1 MAPSLLNLNAV
12 SGIVGKLSFDPQEPL
27 VLESSGS
34 PGTAGSNVRAVTDS
48 HLTNAAPL
56 RAELERLGHHWEDG
70 SDSALVAHA
79 YAEWGPSCVM
89 RLRGAFAFAIWDD
102 AARRLVLARDH
113 MGIRPLYYALLP
125 DRGVVFASEMRALV
139 SHPHVGNDWSAQA
152 IDAYLTLGY
161 VPAPLTPYRRISKL
175 EPARLIVVEGR
186 RLRSEQY
193 WDFSASSTHAADV
206 AESDNAEA
214 LANGL
219 RRSIRALT
227 PATGLL
233 YSGGPASTAL
243 LTAWPRGARTPLTVA
258 SVQDGTDLARSHDAA
273 EHLGR
278 GRELD
283 TWTTPI
289 PAVAALLAA
298 SFDAPIADPS
308 AVTRFAVSTASA
320 RHTTTALA
328 GHGAAMLWLRAEPRP
343 AVWDAFLRHEIYT
356 RDFGWQLRENAPPHA
371 DAHSFL
377 ADSTLAAA
385 DRTMTATGVE
395 LQFPFL
401 ERELVA
407 LAFTV
412 AHAHK
417 AWGHRR
423 AFVLQQLLQ
432 RALPRPLVP
441 ALTRY
446 RPHPWLD
453 AALAAMVPAVLLT
466 PRFDSRGIVSRLA
479 LAELWQEHHAGR
491 RDHALRLW
499 ALVMLE
505 CWFRARVDSAA
516 AGEPLEYA
524 ALVRVA

>member
-1 MAPSLLNLNAV
+1 V

-27 VLESSGS
+27 VLESAGL
-34 PGTAGSNVRAVTDS
+34 PGTAGTAIRAVTDS
-48 HLTNAAPL
+48 HITNAAPL

-70 SDSALVAHA
+70 GDSTLVAHA

-89 RLRGAFAFAIWDD
+89 RLRGAFACAIWDD
-102 AARRLVLARDH
+102 ATRRLVLARDH

-125 DRGVVFASEMRALV
+125 DRGVAFASEMRALLGN
-139 SHPHVGNDWSAQA
+139 PHVGGEWSAPA
-152 IDAYLTLGY
+152 IDAYLALGY

-193 WDFSASSTHAADV
+193 WDFSTGSAHAADV
-206 AESDNAEA
+206 AEVDQAEA
-214 LANGL
+214 LASGL
-219 RRSIRALT
+219 RRSVRALT
-227 PATGLL
+227 PETGLL

-243 LTAWPRGARTPLTVA
+243 LTAWPRNARTPMTVA
-258 SVQDGTDLARSHDAA
+258 IDQDGTELTRSHDAA

-278 GRELD
+278 TRELD
-283 TWTTPI
+283 TLTTPI
-289 PAVAALLAA
+289 AAAAAQMAA
-298 SFDAPIADPS
+298 SFDTPIADPS
-308 AVTRFAVSTASA
+308 AVTRFAVSSAVA
-320 RHTTTALA
+320 RHTSTAFA
-328 GHGAAMLWLRAEPRP
+328 GHGAAALWLHAEPRP
-343 AVWDAFLRHEIYT
+343 AVWDGFLRREIYT
-356 RDFGWQLRENAPPHA
+356 RTFGWQLRDTALPHA
-371 DAHSFL
+371 GAHSFL

-385 DRTMTATGVE
+385 DRTMAATGVR

-401 ERELVA
+401 ERDLVT
-407 LAFTV
+407 LAFAV
-412 AHAHK
+412 AHAHR

-432 RALPRPLVP
+432 RALPKPLVP
-441 ALTRY
+441 GLTRY

-453 AALAAMVPAVLLT
+453 ATLAAMVPAILLT
-466 PRFDSRGIVSRLA
+466 PRFDGRGIVSRLA
-479 LAELWQEHHAGR
+479 LAELWQEHQAGR

-505 CWFRARVDSAA
+505 CWFRACVDGKAA
-516 AGEPLEYA
+516 EEPLEYA